1 MRVAAERVVLEMTI
15 DRDDFLRRLPQ
26 AVGPFIEEGDTFRS
40 PDDRWQL
47 WIAQLAASRIGAIDL
62 PRLRVEFDFPGLGPA
77 EREAFLARFRLHY
90 HRGGG

>member
-1 MRVAAERVVLEMTI
+1 MAAERVVLEMTI

-26 AVGPFIEEGDTFRS
+26 AVGDFVEDGDAIQAV
-40 PDDRWQL
+40 DQRWRL
-47 WIAQLAASRIGAIDL
+47 RITPLPGGRLGLLDL
-62 PRLRVEFDFPGLGPA
+62 ERLRVEFDFPGFGPA